1 MRLKPGKAF
10 LHFLVIVWSRIRG
23 VPKAQRFTAL
33 FAVLITASALRVR
46 NHHKNKT
53 TPSSLSARRKK
64 RRTSLPPYISSKMQ
78 DSPSDHPLAA
88 SKSTSSPISSTI
100 SSTTTTATTTTAAN
114 ATIATITPATTTTTT
129 TTRSLLSGL
138 SDVGS
143 WIEQLYQSV
152 IHRAI
157 LFKMKTS
164 TAAVAA
170 LSATTDFIENTR
182 TVVQTKAAAA
192 ITKTALKNIDPLVD
206 MVSLQVKMRI
216 KDKDMP
222 TFILK
227 MIDETVDA
235 IMPDIKDEFHRRT
248 LEVRDTYLSPAM
260 KLRKRRKRTTGRK
273 TSTPGTNG
281 RPTSRIKFT
290 YDENPSTTPMD
301 QIKRSLSFGQDATLQ
316 DEHFVLGAPP
326 SSSTRSC
333 SSRNM
338 CLKYYQTSL
347 KAIRRVGHHVRAF
360 VLYTMHPYDRTIWS
374 QVNNYKWIA
383 CTSLGLI
390 PIVGQLFW
398 LFVFA
403 IKNKKDEYQV
413 IDFIVGFQVARF
425 LTQGLFFFM
434 YGCGLYYRCVNFEMD
449 CTTRGPSLSIW
460 GASYF
465 TIQIVTVWSAF
476 FMLPFTKKIIM
487 TPEVRQAHAMGR
499 VICVDRPPGIGN
511 GWIGCM
517 GGGAPRRLPA
527 LSPSPRGSP
536 RGLQKGSSKGS
547 PRGSFSSVLTLSK
560 SRSRTRSRSVSS
572 EYVKDEMNE
581 DGIVYI
587 YDEEGVLVNDMTV
600 DGRAWNDD
608 HRLRREETQ
617 RGGHLVKLFW
627 YGTLTT
633 SIAVVFV
640 CLALGTMEGWRLRAT
655 LFWIRTLYCLF
666 LCPFVIFKIPM
677 MMRLLTRARKT
688 GYDMTGRTCVAKKTP
703 KFGESDNK
711 ASKSNKRFG
720 AERNETNRSPVVAA
734 VANAMWNKRT
744 KKQIKVLPSVVN
756 PFIVDRPTP
765 IRRGSIK
772 QSK

>member
-100 SSTTTTATTTTAAN
+100 SSTTTTAITTTTTA
-114 ATIATITPATTTTTT
+114 IATTTTTPATTTT

-301 QIKRSLSFGQDATLQ
+301 QIKRSLSFGLDALQ

-333 SSRNM
+333 SSRNV

-449 CTTRGPSLSIW
+449 CTTRSSTSAKSMSNLHRRYGTIETNKLRRPISAGRPRVSPASVRSPREQPQSQSQSQSKPQSRCRQRPSWKQIAQGHVDQPGSRFLHA
-460 GASYF
+460 ASYLQTGQLLMSGGF
-465 TIQIVTVWSAF
+465 LPSHKLIYHDTWILHWSY
-476 FMLPFTKKIIM
+476 T
-487 TPEVRQAHAMGR
+487 
-499 VICVDRPPGIGN
+499 
-511 GWIGCM
+511 
-517 GGGAPRRLPA
+517 
-527 LSPSPRGSP
+527 
-536 RGLQKGSSKGS
+536 SS
-547 PRGSFSSVLTLSK
+547 
-560 SRSRTRSRSVSS
+560 
-572 EYVKDEMNE
+572 N
-581 DGIVYI
+581 GIV
-587 YDEEGVLVNDMTV
+587 
-600 DGRAWNDD
+600 
-608 HRLRREETQ
+608 
-617 RGGHLVKLFW
+617 
-627 YGTLTT
+627 GT
-633 SIAVVFV
+633 
-640 CLALGTMEGWRLRAT
+640 
-655 LFWIRTLYCLF
+655 
-666 LCPFVIFKIPM
+666 
-677 MMRLLTRARKT
+677 
-688 GYDMTGRTCVAKKTP
+688 
-703 KFGESDNK
+703 
-711 ASKSNKRFG
+711 
-720 AERNETNRSPVVAA
+720 
-734 VANAMWNKRT
+734 
-744 KKQIKVLPSVVN
+744 
-756 PFIVDRPTP
+756 
-765 IRRGSIK
+765 
-772 QSK
+772 